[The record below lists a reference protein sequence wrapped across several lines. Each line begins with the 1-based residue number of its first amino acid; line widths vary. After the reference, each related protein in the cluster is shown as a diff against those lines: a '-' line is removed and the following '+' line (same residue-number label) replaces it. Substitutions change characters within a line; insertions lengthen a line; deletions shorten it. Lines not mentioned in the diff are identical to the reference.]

1 MSIEALLVI
10 GACVCA
16 LGISLWQ
23 FMVAVVAKDLAV
35 AEDDDTSVNNDTQD
49 GA

>member
-1 MSIEALLVI
+1 MGVEGWLVI
-10 GACVCA
+10 GASVCA

-23 FMVAVVAKDLAV
+23 FMVAVVAKDIAC
-35 AEDDDTSVNNDTQD
+35 AEDDDSPVNNDTQD